1 MDQLEI
7 VEKYKGAD
15 LTRTNEQ
22 NDLLLMLLKAHCEAK
37 QMTHVHDTAEN
48 RYWNLTDL
56 VDYTLQFILSY

>member
-37 QMTHVHDTAEN
+37 QMAHVHDTAEN
-48 RYWNLTDL
+48 RYVT
-56 VDYTLQFILSY
+56 